1 MCGRYN
7 LLDSD
12 AVRELLE
19 GLGIDTQ
26 GKRIPQALNIAP
38 TEQVPVV
45 VKAQGETGLEPMRWW
60 LTPAWAKAPDTR
72 YSMFNARS
80 ETLASSPAFK
90 PSLHHQRC
98 IFPMSSFIEWRKEGA
113 AKQPYLV
120 RYSEGAMAVAG
131 LWSHWQGLETEF
143 YSCTMITTEAVAGF
157 QPYHSRQPAFLSLDD
172 ALQWLDPNV
181 EGRTLLHLL
190 RPQLPKDLEV
200 CAIEASIGNSRNKHE
215 PLFLERPAVEI
226 SAVK

>member
-12 AVRELLE
+12 SVRELLE
-19 GLGIDTQ
+19 GLGLEVQ
-26 GKRIPQALNIAP
+26 GKRLPDRYNIAP

-80 ETLASSPAFK
+80 ETLATSPAFK

-98 IFPMSSFIEWRKEGA
+98 IFPLSSFIEWRKEGA
-113 AKQPYLV
+113 IKQPYLV
-120 RYSEGAMAVAG
+120 EYQGGAMAVAG

-143 YSCTMITTEAVAGF
+143 YSCTMITTAAVTGF
-157 QPYHSRQPAFLSLDD
+157 EPFHHRQPAYLSTTE
-172 ALQWLDPNV
+172 ALAWLNPDV
-181 EGRTLLHLL
+181 EGRKLLHLL
-190 RPQLPKDLEV
+190 RPQLPQPLRIR
-200 CAIEASIGNSRNKHE
+200 AIDPAVNSARNKTG
-215 PLFLERPAVEI
+215 LAFLAREEMCVD
-226 SAVK
+226 

>member
-19 GLGIDTQ
+19 GLGLEAQ
-26 GKRIPQALNIAP
+26 EERLPQATNIAP
-38 TEQVPVV
+38 TEQAPVV
-45 VKAQGETGLEPMRWW
+45 VKAQGEMGLEPMRWW
-60 LTPAWAKAPDTR
+60 LTPAWAKQPDTR

-113 AKQPYLV
+113 IKQPYLIE
-120 RYSEGAMAVAG
+120 YAQGAMAVAG

-143 YSCTMITTEAVAGF
+143 YSCTMITTEAVTGF
-157 QPYHSRQPAFLSLDD
+157 QPFHKRQPAYLSTDE
-172 ALQWLDPNV
+172 ALQWLDPSL
-181 EGRTLLHLL
+181 EGRKLLHLL
-190 RPQLPKDLEV
+190 RPKLPQPLVVRALDPVINSSRYKAGLELLDRP
-200 CAIEASIGNSRNKHE
+200 ETLIGCN
-215 PLFLERPAVEI
+215 
-226 SAVK
+226 

>member
-12 AVRELLE
+12 AIRELLD
-19 GLGIDTQ
+19 GLGLDTR
-26 GKRIPQALNIAP
+26 GKRLPEAINIAP

-60 LTPAWAKAPDTR
+60 LTPAWAKQPDTR

-80 ETLASSPAFK
+80 ETLATSPAFK

-113 AKQPYLV
+113 IKQPYLV
-120 RYSEGAMAVAG
+120 EYEEGAMAVAG

-143 YSCTMITTEAVAGF
+143 YSCTMITTEAVTGF
-157 QPYHSRQPAFLSLDD
+157 QPFHKRQPAYLSMDQ
-172 ALQWLDPNV
+172 ALQWLDPNI
-181 EGRTLLHLL
+181 EGRKLLHLL
-190 RPQLPKDLEV
+190 RPQLVKPLRIRALDTAVNSGRHKAGLEF
-200 CAIEASIGNSRNKHE
+200 IERAETRVIAN
-215 PLFLERPAVEI
+215 
-226 SAVK
+226 